1 MLIHIEWQY
10 LQRIVTEVGFL
21 MGPIE
26 DALREA
32 FFPALF
38 GGEEV
43 GAELREILGHSMKC
57 GGLGIPDPRLS
68 AERVY
73 NISKAASEVL
83 IGSLIGGTN
92 LNYVA
97 HKVCVCRVRS
107 DGQKQREFSKK
118 VGSDKTEGSIVR
130 GRT

>member
-43 GAELREILGHSMKC
+43 GAELREILGHSMNMMRRFM
-57 GGLGIPDPRLS
+57 GRIGRL
-68 AERVY
+68 RR
-73 NISKAASEVL
+73 NC
-83 IGSLIGGTN
+83 T
-92 LNYVA
+92 
-97 HKVCVCRVRS
+97 C
-107 DGQKQREFSKK
+107 
-118 VGSDKTEGSIVR
+118 
-130 GRT
+130 